1 MSAHW
6 RVVVTFPSEDQA
18 ERVLRQLHAAGEVRA
33 AGGSISMPRGEAVL
47 WVFAPD
53 AAGTAPIAAAVRQG
67 TVAVGVEPLSVH
79 VDDWSPEEMA
89 WGDRRTASSGLGDVG
104 AFDVV
109 SAAMDIIR
117 GLVIWP

>member
-53 AAGTAPIAAAVRQG
+53 AATTAPIAAAVRKG
-67 TVAVGVEPLSVH
+67 TIAVGVEPLNVR
-79 VDDWSPEEMA
+79 VDEWSPEEAA
-89 WGDRRTASSGLGDVG
+89 WGDRRTASSESGVAGTSDFVN
-104 AFDVV
+104 
-109 SAAMDIIR
+109 AAIDIMR
-117 GLVIWP
+117 GLLIWP